1 MDLSSYFEQ
10 AATMAN
16 KVKNAIM
23 NYSEYEAKVYDA
35 TNNDPWGTSSTL
47 MMDIANAVTIMTS
60 SIQSTSAYKSQLGQH
75 GDRLTRYIALQLLE
89 YLIKHGS
96 EKVIDSARGH
106 IYELRVLLHYNYID
120 EKRKDHGMNV
130 KNRAKEIIELLES
143 DEKIR
148 TERIKAKENRSKYIG
163 VDSSSVGFAGRGGTG
178 SGNFGGSGSKYGGFG
193 PGSAGSRSG
202 RDSSST
208 FSDANITS
216 SNFSSSRD
224 SELPAPV
231 SQQHEHKQRRLSQTK
246 STVAVDPPK
255 PKPQQ
260 TVNLLDFG
268 GGDDWSD
275 FSSGNAAHA
284 ISPAPTGPTTS
295 AFGNFADFSGA
306 SSATGVHA
314 NHMAPPAGFPPFG
327 MPPMQPGGPAALM
340 KQPQQATQ
348 LLESSGVSDFGD
360 FTAFTSAS
368 R

>member
-47 MMDIANAVTIMTS
+47 MMDIANATSHYGHYNDIVNTI
-60 SIQSTSAYKSQLGQH
+60 YK
-75 GDRLTRYIALQLLE
+75 RLQEPAGPTWRQTYKALQLLE

-231 SQQHEHKQRRLSQTK
+231 SQQHEHEAATIIANKVNCGCR
-246 STVAVDPPK
+246 ST
-255 PKPQQ
+255 
-260 TVNLLDFG
+260 
-268 GGDDWSD
+268 
-275 FSSGNAAHA
+275 
-284 ISPAPTGPTTS
+284 
-295 AFGNFADFSGA
+295 
-306 SSATGVHA
+306 
-314 NHMAPPAGFPPFG
+314 
-327 MPPMQPGGPAALM
+327 
-340 KQPQQATQ
+340 
-348 LLESSGVSDFGD
+348 
-360 FTAFTSAS
+360 
-368 R
+368 